1 MGRRLLMIILPLLL
15 FCSCR
20 MNNGDIGDLFGSWLL
35 YSMTVDGQT
44 PEDFDA
50 EETVWEFQNNII
62 SISRVE
68 FMYDKESRWG
78 TWSEAD
84 GKLLLNYTHHEHGV
98 NQGTAKY
105 SAPEWLGFPPNQI
118 IPLTFVER
126 TSNRM
131 SLTRTSENGEV
142 YVYSLRK
149 IW

>member
-50 EETVWEFQNNII
+50 EETFWEFQNNII

-68 FMYDKESRWG
+68 FMYDKESRW
-78 TWSEAD
+78 TI
-84 GKLLLNYTHHEHGV
+84 LLE
-98 NQGTAKY
+98 
-105 SAPEWLGFPPNQI
+105 
-118 IPLTFVER
+118 
-126 TSNRM
+126 
-131 SLTRTSENGEV
+131 
-142 YVYSLRK
+142 K
-149 IW
+149 IR